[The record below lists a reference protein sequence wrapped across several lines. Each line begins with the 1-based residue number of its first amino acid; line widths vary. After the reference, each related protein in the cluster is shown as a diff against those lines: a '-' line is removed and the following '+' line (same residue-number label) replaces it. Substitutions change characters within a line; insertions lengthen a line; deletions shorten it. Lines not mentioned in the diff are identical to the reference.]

1 MKNRTPSSKFLITTV
16 FLVVVIT
23 MSAFSFQYSQL
34 LQQHHMMIQQK
45 ALAQQSA
52 APNFLTYEN
61 PVYGIKMQ
69 YPADWTVS
77 TTGFRSYTDIVGFYS
92 PLQNLTDVLP
102 AQVSLSIMTYSHN
115 VSLDEYTNMT
125 LTDIEQQGLQVN
137 ESDVFTLAGNP
148 GHRIIFSPPPPPQT
162 TPITFSVMQVWTTI
176 NDKIY
181 LLSYNAEGSEFQKN
195 LPVVE
200 QMLNSLQVQQ

>member
-23 MSAFSFQYSQL
+23 MSAFSFQYSP
-34 LQQHHMMIQQK
+34 LQQQHMMIQQK

-52 APNFLTYEN
+52 APNSLTYEN

-137 ESDVFTLAGNP
+137 ESDAFTLAGNP